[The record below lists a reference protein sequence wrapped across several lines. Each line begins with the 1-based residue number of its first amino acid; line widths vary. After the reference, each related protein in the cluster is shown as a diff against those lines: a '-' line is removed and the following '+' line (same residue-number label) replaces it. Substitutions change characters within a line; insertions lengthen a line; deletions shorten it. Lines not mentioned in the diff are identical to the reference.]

1 LIKCGKGREWGI
13 VCREQIV
20 IGGFDKLWEGEWG
33 IVCREQIVVGD
44 LIKCGKGKGLG
55 ELCVEIRLC

>member
-1 LIKCGKGREWGI
+1 M
-13 VCREQIV
+13 CREQIV